1 MSCITTRIH
10 LEQQHIV
17 KQVDSELE
25 KALFEMCD
33 IGIQTNMSAIENLE
47 GFKKVEIDQS
57 ELQKRQQE
65 EDRPKELEPV
75 SINAKLGANDLDTDT
90 EEARKI
96 KANLDNYLGAIASQQ
111 KGLFAIR
118 KKDIVNHIDSLHK
131 LVVDLDNDQL
141 IHNLRVRYSGHT
153 EATKLADDLK
163 KLHERAINMI
173 GKFEEILKMRREI
186 EKLDRKTFA
195 EIRSMS
201 TPPPIVRDVMM
212 ATFILLGEEPKFLKW
227 DKVRALLGKTG
238 KNNARRRI
246 LELDLSSLDGKYKT
260 IKRAKVLCKDQTLDQ
275 IKDVSMS
282 AAVFTSWCLVTI
294 DTLETTW

>member
-1 MSCITTRIH
+1 MSCIITRIH

-17 KQVDSELE
+17 KQVDIELE

-33 IGIQTNMSAIENLE
+33 NGIQTDMPAKEDLE
-47 GFKKVEIDQS
+47 VFKKAEVDQI

-65 EDRPKELEPV
+65 EDRPEEVKPA
-75 SINAKLGANDLDTDT
+75 SINDKLEANNLDTDT

-96 KANLDNYLGAIASQQ
+96 KTNLDNYLGAIASQQ

-131 LVVDLDNDQL
+131 LVVDLDNDKL
-141 IHNLRVRYSGHT
+141 IHNLRVRYSGHSA
-153 EATKLADDLK
+153 ATKLADDLK

-173 GKFEEILKMRREI
+173 GKFEDILKVRREV
-186 EKLDRKTFA
+186 EKLDRKTIA

-201 TPPPIVRDVMM
+201 TPPPIVRDVMK

-227 DKVRALLGKTG
+227 DNVRALLGKTG

-260 IKRAKVLCKDQTLDQ
+260 IKRAWLQLTHWKRLGRNRLHVLLR
-275 IKDVSMS
+275 
-282 AAVFTSWCLVTI
+282 
-294 DTLETTW
+294 TTV